1 MLDSTRQK
9 LIILGFI
16 CCSYIL
22 ILSLFVHYE
31 RIDLSKLKSITNNLN
46 NFAIIDISL
55 SENGKC
61 ENSEKII
68 LGYHKTKEEN
78 CNCDGKFHLGFCTY
92 EELRKG
98 CVTLKPNKINNI
110 YNWNGNEF
118 CIKTNNISY
127 IKLLDYSINKNEKC
141 KEGYKDCG
149 YIDTLKHKLC
159 LKEKCPINKI
169 EISNSIK
176 PPNDGLNYKTLN
188 LKNNK
193 YLHFTNEDGNNYIIS
208 SIKFLKEKSELKH
221 RFDKKRYNL
230 LDNELKQNLF
240 EDNKLYISKNNF
252 TNYNISLYSETYYG
266 FNPQYIKRGYNF
278 NYIIYE
284 INNYRNISIFWEII
298 ICIFV
303 FLMLIHELFRIG
315 KIEENSD
322 LLKIVLYDI
331 IKVILS
337 SCFCYLTLIE
347 FLKTSNFGLPDNE
360 SDEDVNKIFII
371 YNKELT
377 FVCLLALTKFLV
389 SFFLI
394 VIVMINIFEGDCKTL
409 FENTFKTE
417 YSLLPVYQESD
428 ISK

>member
-1 MLDSTRQK
+1 M
-9 LIILGFI
+9 
-16 CCSYIL
+16 
-22 ILSLFVHYE
+22 
-31 RIDLSKLKSITNNLN
+31 N
-46 NFAIIDISL
+46 
-55 SENGKC
+55 
-61 ENSEKII
+61 
-68 LGYHKTKEEN
+68 EE
-78 CNCDGKFHLGFCTY
+78 
-92 EELRKG
+92 
-98 CVTLKPNKINNI
+98 
-110 YNWNGNEF
+110 
-118 CIKTNNISY
+118 
-127 IKLLDYSINKNEKC
+127 EKC
-141 KEGYKDCG
+141 S
-149 YIDTLKHKLC
+149 
-159 LKEKCPINKI
+159 INKI